1 LVTVNANTG
10 DVILSAKPLRVTPPK
25 RAWSPRRLGLRRFT
39 AAGSARAGCLSQSFK
54 TETAQKEQSPFPTA
68 RFFDSEKQ
76 KTDPPP
82 DFKIFRNRNTHLYL
96 LVRELT
102 PGNGSIER
110 HG

>member
-1 LVTVNANTG
+1 MVDETPHP
-10 DVILSAKPLRVTPPK
+10 DRPLRAEVK
-25 RAWSPRRLGLRRFT
+25 WLRRVVPDD
-39 AAGSARAGCLSQSFK
+39 AGVMQMCDDQSNPY
-54 TETAQKEQSPFPTA
+54 ALASPLPTA

-82 DFKIFRNRNTHLYL
+82 DFRIFRNRNTHLYR